1 MAYCFDCRHFFL
13 DEFIIV
19 IIRIALMRKQYL
31 GLSGYNKIKKNQLK
45 RNDLKKHNK
54 AEYNRLAI
62 KLNHFDEI
70 SDMLKAGK
78 FIKFYQYRTRPL
90 STIVADFMVCQDRK
104 NYILHLFLKQERKGS
119 DQYNP
124 VSFIVRSENDK
135 NKDQYIAGQEFKK
148 ITGFEIVELKQI
160 EQIV

>member
-78 FIKFYQYRTRPL
+78 FIKFYQ
-90 STIVADFMVCQDRK
+90 
-104 NYILHLFLKQERKGS
+104 
-119 DQYNP
+119 
-124 VSFIVRSENDK
+124 NDK

>member
-104 NYILHLFLKQERKGS
+104 NYILHLFLKQERIR
-119 DQYNP
+119 P
-124 VSFIVRSENDK
+124 I
-135 NKDQYIAGQEFKK
+135 
-148 ITGFEIVELKQI
+148 
-160 EQIV
+160 

>member
-78 FIKFYQYRTRPL
+78 FIIPNQAIIYNCCRFYGMSRQKELYFTFISKTGKARIRP
-90 STIVADFMVCQDRK
+90 I
-104 NYILHLFLKQERKGS
+104 
-119 DQYNP
+119 
-124 VSFIVRSENDK
+124 
-135 NKDQYIAGQEFKK
+135 
-148 ITGFEIVELKQI
+148 
-160 EQIV
+160 